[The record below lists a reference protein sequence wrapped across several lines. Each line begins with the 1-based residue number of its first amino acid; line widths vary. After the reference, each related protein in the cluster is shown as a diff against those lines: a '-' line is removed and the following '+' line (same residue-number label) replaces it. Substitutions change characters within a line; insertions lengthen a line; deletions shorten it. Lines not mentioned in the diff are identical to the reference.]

1 MKNKSIILK
10 VIASVAAVVAVIGTV
25 SLTRDLI
32 KKHRIK
38 TRKPILKVVS
48 ESQSG
53 MMVLRKNHYYTVYD
67 NGDYEEVNQFETSN
81 VDTYN
86 LYVYNEG
93 SFPTET
99 ERNNLQNYPSCTN
112 AIVEYAKQL
121 DHSLLNRLYVTD
133 GRYFFDIHDSRGMR
147 KKYTSTV
154 FEYFPDDNSVKRIVQ
169 FKDYYTQYVELY

>member
-1 MKNKSIILK
+1 MKNKSIILRAI
-10 VIASVAAVVAVIGTV
+10 VFAVAVVAVICTV

-32 KKHRIK
+32 KKHRIE

-53 MMVLRKNHYYTVYD
+53 MMVLRKKHYYTVYD

-99 ERNNLQNYPSCTN
+99 ERNNLKNYPSCTD

-133 GRYFFDIHDSRGMR
+133 DRYFFDIYDNRSMQR
-147 KKYTSTV
+147 KYTSTIY
-154 FEYFPDDNSVKRIVQ
+154 EYFPDSNSVKKLVQ
-169 FKDYYTQYVELY
+169 FKKYYTRHVELY

>member
-10 VIASVAAVVAVIGTV
+10 FIASVAAVVAVIGTV

-32 KKHRIK
+32 KKHRIE
-38 TRKPILKVVS
+38 TRKPLLKVVS

-53 MMVLRKNHYYTVYD
+53 MMVLRKKHYYTVYD

-99 ERNNLQNYPSCTN
+99 ERNNLKNYPSCTD

-133 GRYFFDIHDSRGMR
+133 GRYFFDIHDSRSMNS
-147 KKYTSTV
+147 KYTSTIY
-154 FEYFPDDNSVKRIVQ
+154 EYFPDSNSVKKLVQ
-169 FKDYYTQYVELY
+169 FKKYYTRHVELY